1 MPQENRQITLKSRP
15 AGAVNSDNFGART
28 TKISDLGDGEILVRI
43 LYLSIDPTIRGW
55 MERDTYLPAIEIG
68 AVIRSAGAGVVV
80 ASKNPKINVGDTV
93 FSTVGWQEFT
103 ILTEKD
109 RPSVIPA
116 GIDLRDAL
124 SVFGVTG
131 MTAYFGL
138 SEIGRPEAGET
149 VVVSG
154 AAGATG
160 SIVGQLA
167 KAKGC
172 HVVGIAGSE
181 AKCGWLK
188 NDLGFD
194 AVIDYKKEDVGKR
207 LTETCQKGIN
217 VFFDNVG
224 GRILNEALARIAFR
238 GRVVLCGAISQY
250 ENMND
255 MYGPPNYINLIS
267 RRGRMEGFIILDY
280 LHRYMEGV
288 AALGGLLAA
297 GKLKHKT
304 TVIDGLERAPE
315 ALSRLFS
322 GDHDGKLLVK
332 VADA

>member
-1 MPQENRQITLKSRP
+1 MPQENRQIILKSRP
-15 AGAVNSDNFGART
+15 QGAVNSDNFGART
-28 TKISDLGDGEILVRI
+28 TKISDLGDGEILVRT

-80 ASKNPKINVGDTV
+80 ASKNPKVNVGDTV
-93 FSTVGWQEFT
+93 FATVGWQEFAV
-103 ILTEKD
+103 LTEKD

-207 LTETCQKGIN
+207 LTETCPKGIN

-224 GRILNEALARIAFR
+224 GRILNEALARIALR

-255 MYGPPNYINLIS
+255 MYGPPNYVNLIS

-304 TVIDGLERAPE
+304 TVVEGLDRAPE